1 MEMSDKLTRNR
12 RPTAARSTCN
22 HPHEIHYRNVSR
34 KDLQRAIDR
43 VGNGAAA
50 ARKEVAAK

>member
-22 HPHEIHYRNVSR
+22 HPHALHYLNVSR
-34 KDLQRAIDR
+34 EDLQRAIDR

-50 ARKEVAAK
+50 ARKELAAK